1 MSKLLVD
8 VQDNRRRKMAKG
20 ISAGS
25 FKEPDVEGLPG
36 LNKLNSDSIDTKD
49 FQILNTM
56 NIKKD
61 EMANIENQ
69 RLFRNLGVQDI
80 IMQIL
85 KLNSYKNQYKI
96 EDYRDLYNAI
106 YVFLIRFCRDNTA
119 NQEKLSDYIEFYV
132 EQISES
138 PLAIY
143 LIREIFKDN
152 KFFLTTKGQKTIK
165 CIVRKEETIE
175 LSSIQKYQF
184 FKILKTF
191 VKCKTK
197 IVKKN
202 QIEIL
207 TQLVGSEDYKICSLF
222 NTAEGLQ
229 KLKILVEIVDKS
241 GHDNYN
247 DGQQE
252 LEVPNEIHNII

>member
-1 MSKLLVD
+1 MLLVD
-8 VQDNRRRKMAKG
+8 VQDNRGRKIEKS
-20 ISAGS
+20 ILVES
-25 FKEPDVEGLPG
+25 FREPEVEGLSEFNQ
-36 LNKLNSDSIDTKD
+36 LNNDSINTKD
-49 FQILNTM
+49 IQMLNAM
-56 NIKKD
+56 NIKED
-61 EMANIENQ
+61 EIANIENQ

-85 KLNSYKNQYKI
+85 RLNSHLYKM
-96 EDYRDLYNAI
+96 EDYINLSDAI
-106 YVFLIRFCRDNTA
+106 YVFLIRFCRENTA

-165 CIVRKEETIE
+165 CIVRKEETIKI
-175 LSSIQKYQF
+175 SSIQKYQF

-207 TQLVGSEDYKICSLF
+207 TQLTGSEDYKICSLF
-222 NTAEGLQ
+222 NTTEGLQ
-229 KLKILVEIVDKS
+229 KLKILVEIMDKAD
-241 GHDNYN
+241 HDDYN
-247 DGQQE
+247 GDQQE
-252 LEVPNEIHNII
+252 VKVSNEIYNII